1 MVALSACCLVGLGFV
16 GYKPAVFCL
25 CLFWVPK
32 TMHVSEIRGK
42 LDPKPNPTTIINFGQ
57 FFSTLNSPVS
67 TGYLC
72 TALVASVVIGHVLRR
87 LPFLVRV
94 EFSPIFLVACGCF
107 VIFVG
112 LPPRC

>member
-1 MVALSACCLVGLGFV
+1 M
-16 GYKPAVFCL
+16 
-25 CLFWVPK
+25 
-32 TMHVSEIRGK
+32 
-42 LDPKPNPTTIINFGQ
+42 
-57 FFSTLNSPVS
+57 S

-112 LPPRC
+112 LPPPMLVVWFILCVSISKARRVVTLSWSSTWG